1 MDFNKLTDFYMEFAD
16 FVILNLLWI
25 GGTILGFIIFG
36 WAPSTVALLTIMR
49 DKIRHTEHGGSIV
62 KHFFKI
68 YKSEFKK
75 ANYIGLIITVLFAM
89 SYINKKNFDLQP
101 EFIFSVLSFI
111 SACIMI
117 FLFGI
122 CLYVFPLYVH
132 YNMPLKQY
140 ITKAAAFLVL
150 RPVVT
155 IILALWCWLIFSGIH
170 LMPGLVPVLLVSVFA
185 YGNMAITYQFFMRNE
200 ERLKTSPH

>member
-1 MDFNKLTDFYMEFAD
+1 MDFNKLTDFYMEFSD

-25 GGTILGFIIFG
+25 GGTILGGVILG

-49 DKIRHTEHGGSIV
+49 DKIQHTESGASTV
-62 KHFFKI
+62 KRFFRL
-68 YKSEFKK
+68 YKSEFKN
-75 ANYIGLIITVLFAM
+75 ANYIGIILTLLFAM

-101 EFIFSVLSFI
+101 EFIFSVLSII
-111 SACIMI
+111 SICIII

-132 YNMPLKQY
+132 YNIPMKQY
-140 ITKAAAFLVL
+140 IPKAATFLVL
-150 RPVVT
+150 RPIVT
-155 IILALWCWLIFSGIH
+155 ILLALWCWLMFSGIH
-170 LMPGLVPVLLVSVFA
+170 LIPGLVPVLFFSVFA

-200 ERLKTSPH
+200 DRLKASSH

>member
-1 MDFNKLTDFYMEFAD
+1 MDFNKLTNFYMEFSD

-25 GGTILGFIIFG
+25 GGTILGGVILG

-49 DKIRHTEHGGSIV
+49 DKIRHTESGASTV
-62 KHFFKI
+62 KRFFKL
-68 YKSEFKK
+68 YKSEFKN
-75 ANYIGLIITVLFAM
+75 ANYIGIILTLLFAM

-101 EFIFSVLSFI
+101 EFIFSVLSII
-111 SACIMI
+111 SICIII

-132 YNMPLKQY
+132 YNIPMKQY
-140 ITKAAAFLVL
+140 IPKAATFLVV
-150 RPVVT
+150 RPIVT
-155 IILALWCWLIFSGIH
+155 ILLALWCWLMFSGIH
-170 LMPGLVPVLLVSVFA
+170 LIPGLVPVLFFSVFA

-200 ERLKTSPH
+200 DCLKASSH

>member
-1 MDFNKLTDFYMEFAD
+1 MNFNKLTDFYMEFSD

-25 GGTILGFIIFG
+25 GGTILGGVILG

-49 DKIRHTEHGGSIV
+49 DKIRHTESGSSTV
-62 KHFFKI
+62 KRFFKL
-68 YKSEFKK
+68 YKSEFKN
-75 ANYIGLIITVLFAM
+75 ANYIGIIITILFAM

-101 EFIFSVLSFI
+101 EFIFSVFSII
-111 SACIMI
+111 STCIMI
-117 FLFGI
+117 FLLGI

-132 YNMPLKQY
+132 YNMPMKQY
-140 ITKAAAFLVL
+140 ITKAATFLVL

-155 IILALWCWLIFSGIH
+155 ILLALWCWLIFSGVH
-170 LMPGLVPVLLVSVFA
+170 LMPGLIPVLLFSVFA

-200 ERLKTSPH
+200 DRLKVSSH